1 MLLLPNNL
9 FTLMDRKDRT
19 IATSIK
25 IPEGLLSKIDRDVEI
40 SGDFTSRTD
49 YIVSAL
55 RFYEEHRTK
64 VLAERKIAYQEEDY
78 VPTSSRSLPARD
90 DEVKG

>member
-1 MLLLPNNL
+1 ME
-9 FTLMDRKDRT
+9 RKDRST
-19 IATSIK
+19 IVSIRV
-25 IPEGLLSKIDRDVEI
+25 PDGLLEKIEKDIET
-40 SGDFTSRTD
+40 SGDFTSRAD
-49 YIVSAL
+49 YILSAL